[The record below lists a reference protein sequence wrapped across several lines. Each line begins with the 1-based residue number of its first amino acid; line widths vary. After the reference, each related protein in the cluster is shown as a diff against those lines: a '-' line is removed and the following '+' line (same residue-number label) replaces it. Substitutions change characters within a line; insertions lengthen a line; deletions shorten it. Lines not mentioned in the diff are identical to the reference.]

1 MRTHFFGLMA
11 GLLAA
16 WGPPAVHGANLEV
29 SRIDGAEPLNVVFIL
44 SDDHRYDVMSFLD
57 HPWVETPAMDAMA
70 KEGVYFENA
79 VVTTSLCSPSRA
91 SILTGQYMHNH
102 GVVDNNV
109 LTKPGTIFFPQYL
122 QKAGYKTA
130 YFGKWHMGGHSDAP
144 RPGFDKWVSFR
155 GQGHYYPP
163 ENRNWTLNIDGK
175 SVPQKGYITDELT
188 DYALDWLDNSVKGE
202 GKPFF
207 MYLSHKGVH
216 GMFHPAERHA
226 GKYKG
231 KPLPK
236 PKTMA
241 NTPENYKNK
250 PLWLKNQRNSWH
262 GVDFAYHQETDIAE
276 HYRLYC
282 EALLSVDESIARVRK
297 WLDDNG
303 LAENTLVM
311 YMGDNGFQ
319 WGEHGLIDK
328 RTAYEAS
335 MRVPLLGVCPKR
347 WKPGTTVK
355 QVVANIDIGPT
366 ILAAAGL
373 KTPDRMDGQ
382 SFLQLAAGNV
392 KPSEW
397 RENILYEYYW
407 EYNFPHTPTTFA
419 LRTQRYKFIQYHG
432 VWDLD
437 ELYDL
442 QTDPHEERNLIF
454 DPKQQQRIRNMRA
467 DLHQILEEANANRVP
482 FSHKRSMGASLRA
495 KNGSKAADFPDQWMR
510 GESQTDQPQDK
521 PAKKKAAD
529 ANESANAASPTSQH
543 SWFTGRRSDADYGG
557 ACCEYHLVMAR
568 LEARKK
574 AELLEKDQPESET
587 VTSTPAQLSPKRR
600 PPLPNY

>member
-1 MRTHFFGLMA
+1 MKQFIFF
-11 GLLAA
+11 LLLISGSACF
-16 WGPPAVHGANLEV
+16 
-29 SRIDGAEPLNVVFIL
+29 GAEPLNVVFIL
-44 SDDHRYDVMSFLD
+44 SDDHRYDVMSFLG
-57 HPWVETPAMDAMA
+57 HPWVETPAMDQMA
-70 KEGVYFENA
+70 KDGVYFENA

-102 GVVDNNV
+102 GVVDNNSPLIVNAIKSGKTDNNV
-109 LTKPGTIFFPQYL
+109 LTKPGTIFFPKYL
-122 QKAGYKTA
+122 QAAGYQTA

-144 RPGFDKWVSFR
+144 RPGFDKWVSFK

-163 ENRNWTLNIDGK
+163 ENRKNWSLNVDGK

-188 DYALDWLDNSVKGE
+188 DYAIDWLDEKVKNG

-207 MYLSHKGVH
+207 LYLSHKGVH
-216 GMFHPAERHA
+216 GMFHPAKRHA
-226 GKYKG
+226 GRYQG

-250 PLWLKNQRNSWH
+250 PKWLKDQRNSWH
-262 GVDFAYHQETDIAE
+262 GVDFAYHQDTDIAE

-282 EALLSVDESIARVRK
+282 EALLSVDDSIARVRK
-297 WLDDNG
+297 WLEDNG

-335 MRVPLLGVCPKR
+335 MRVPLLGVCPKL
-347 WKPGTTVK
+347 WKPKTKVK
-355 QVVANIDIGPT
+355 SVVANIDIGPT
-366 ILAAAGL
+366 ILEAAGL
-373 KTPDRMDGQ
+373 KTPPSMDGQ
-382 SFLQLAAGNV
+382 SFLKLAAGNLS
-392 KPSEW
+392 PTQW
-397 RENILYEYYW
+397 RQHILYEYYW
-407 EYNFPHTPTTFA
+407 EYSYPQTPTTFA

-442 QTDPHEERNLIF
+442 QTDPLEEHNLIF
-454 DPKQQQRIRNMRA
+454 QESQQPRIREMRA
-467 DLHQILEEANANRVP
+467 SLHKILEEANANRVP
-482 FSHKRSMGASLRA
+482 FSHKRGMGSNLRLKSGA
-495 KNGSKAADFPDQWMR
+495 KPADFPEQWIR
-510 GESQTDQPQDK
+510 PKSDPPKK
-521 PAKKKAAD
+521 PAPKAAPK
-529 ANESANAASPTSQH
+529 EAAIHPPLFGTRAL
-543 SWFTGRRSDADYGG
+543 TGDFEG
-557 ACCEYHLVMAR
+557 ACCEYHMIQAR
-568 LEARKK
+568 IIARQK
-574 AELLEKDQPESET
+574 AKLAAQFQPETEPPT
-587 VTSTPAQLSPKRR
+587 QDLRPKRS